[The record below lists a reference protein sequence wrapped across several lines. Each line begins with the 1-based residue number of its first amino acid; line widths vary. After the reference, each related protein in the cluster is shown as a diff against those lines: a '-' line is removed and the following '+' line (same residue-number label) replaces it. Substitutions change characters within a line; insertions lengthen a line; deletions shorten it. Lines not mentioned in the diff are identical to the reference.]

1 MPQDYN
7 ATINLP
13 KTDFP
18 MRAGLPK
25 REPELLQTF
34 YEKRIYENLMSKNA
48 GNPAFILHDGPPF
61 SNGDIH
67 IGTAM
72 NKVIKDII
80 IRYKNMSGWL
90 APYTPGWDNH
100 GMPIESAIIKKNKLD
115 RKMMS
120 IPEFRDACREF
131 AENYVDRQREQ
142 FKRLGVIGDW
152 DRPYLTMVPSFEAEE
167 VRVFGK
173 MYEKGY
179 IYKGLKP
186 VYWCTDDETALAEAE
201 IEYDDEPCTAI
212 FVKFPV
218 KDAKGVLDGIDGADK
233 ACFLIWTTTAWT
245 LPGNLAICL
254 GPDIEYAVCAAGGDV
269 FIIAASLAEAVFK
282 QAGIAHYDILK
293 KLPGTAF
300 ELMTAQHPFY
310 DRESL
315 VILGDHVTT
324 EAGTGCVHT
333 APGHGADDFV
343 VCSKYPQLPV
353 MTPVDPHGVMTAD
366 ALQYEGMY
374 YSKAGSAI
382 IEDLQKSG
390 ALFAS
395 EEIVHSYPHCWRC
408 KNPVIFRAT
417 EQWFASVDAM
427 KEAAVKACEDIRWIP
442 EWGKERMIAMLIE
455 RSDWCIS
462 RQRHWGLPIPVFMCE
477 ECEQPVCT
485 PETIEAVAAL
495 FGEKGSNAWHEMDAA
510 DILPKG
516 FACPHCGAT
525 HFTKGADSLDC
536 WFDSGS
542 THAGVLSTGI
552 FPHLHYPADIYL
564 EGGDQYRGWFQSSML
579 TSIAV
584 NGIAPYKIIITHGWT
599 VDGEGKA
606 MHKSLG
612 NAVAPDEI
620 IKDFGADIL
629 RLWVASTDYR
639 ADSRISR
646 DILKQLSDIYLKIR
660 NTARFMLGNLNNF
673 DPDDLVGIDDMPDLD
688 RWALARLDKLI
699 AGVNASYEKYEFH
712 TIYHAIHNFCTIDM
726 SNFYLDVIK
735 DRLYCDETNG
745 LPRRSAQTVMYR
757 ILDALVRILA
767 PILAFTAE
775 EIWGEMP
782 HDASVERDSVLYNR
796 MPASTVEH
804 SFSAEQEALWDKLLR
819 LRSDVNK
826 ALELARADKI
836 VGKPLDADVTL
847 FVGDDAAAALGPVL
861 EMDLK
866 TLFIVSSVSVV
877 MSAGAGVGSSAGA
890 GASTDAN
897 ADAGAG
903 AGASADAGAG
913 ADANADAGAGV
924 AGSEFPSLS
933 ISIVPSAAPKCSRC
947 WVHDKDVG
955 KSSEHPEL
963 CPRCLDVVT
972 KGL

>member
-13 KTDFP
+13 KTEFP

-25 REPELLQTF
+25 REPELLKSL
-34 YEKRIYENLMSKNA
+34 YEKKVYERLIEKNA
-48 GNPAFILHDGPPF
+48 GKPAFILHDGPPF

-80 IRYKNMSGWL
+80 LRHKNMSGWL

-100 GMPIESAIIKKNKLD
+100 GMPIESAIIKKNNLD
-115 RKMMS
+115 RKKMT

-131 AENYVDRQREQ
+131 AENYVNRQREQ

-152 DRPYLTMVPSFEAEE
+152 DNPYLTMLPSFEAEE

-186 VYWCTDDETALAEAE
+186 VYWCSHDETALAEAE
-201 IEYDDEPCTAI
+201 IEYSDEPCLAI

-218 KDAKGVLDGIDGADK
+218 KETKGILDDIPGASN
-233 ACFLIWTTTAWT
+233 ASFLIWTTTAWT

-254 GPDIEYAVCAAGGDV
+254 GPDIEYAVCEAGGEIYIV
-269 FIIAASLAEAVFK
+269 AAVLAESVFNK
-282 QAGIAHYDILK
+282 ANIKGYKILK
-293 KLPGTAF
+293 KMPGSAF

-315 VILGDHVTT
+315 IILGDHVTIDT
-324 EAGTGCVHT
+324 GTGCVHT
-333 APGHGADDFV
+333 APGHGADDFI
-343 VCSKYPQLPV
+343 VCKKYPQLPII
-353 MTPVDPHGVMTAD
+353 TPVDHHGIMTD
-366 ALQYEGMY
+366 EALQYAGMF
-374 YSKAGSAI
+374 YSKAGDKI
-382 IEDLQKSG
+382 IEDLKTSG

-427 KEAAVKACEDIRWIP
+427 KETAVDACEGIRWIP
-442 EWGKERMIAMLIE
+442 EWGKERMISMLVE

-462 RQRHWGLPIPVFMCE
+462 RQRHWGLPIPVFTCDNCE
-477 ECEQPVCT
+477 KPVCT
-485 PETIEAVAAL
+485 PETIESVAQL
-495 FGEKGSNAWHEMDAA
+495 FGAKGSNAWHETETD

-516 FACPHCGAT
+516 FVCPHCGAKS
-525 HFTKGADSLDC
+525 FSKGSDTLDC

-542 THAGVLSTGI
+542 THAGVLSSGA
-552 FPHLHYPADIYL
+552 FPLLSYPADLYL

-584 NGIAPYKIIITHGWT
+584 NGVAPYRIIITHGWT

-612 NAVAPDEI
+612 NTVAPEDV
-620 IKDFGADIL
+620 IKDYGADIL

-639 ADSRISR
+639 ADSRISK

-660 NTARFMLGNLNNF
+660 NTARFMLGNLNGF
-673 DPDDLVGIDDMPDLD
+673 DPKNAISVKDMPELDL
-688 RWALARLDKLI
+688 WALARLDRLV
-699 AGVNASYEKYEFH
+699 AGVNASYEKYEYH
-712 TIYHAIHNFCTIDM
+712 TIYHAVHNFCTIDM
-726 SNFYLDVIK
+726 SNFYLDIIK

-745 LPRRSAQTVMYR
+745 LSRLSAQTVMYI
-757 ILDALVRILA
+757 ILDSLVRILA

-775 EIWGEMP
+775 EIWEIMQHG
-782 HDASVERDSVLYNR
+782 DNVESESVLFNP
-796 MPASTVEH
+796 MPSSNPDYVLTPDREVM
-804 SFSAEQEALWDKLLR
+804 WDKLLR
-819 LRSDVNK
+819 LRADVNK
-826 ALELARADKI
+826 ALELARTEKI
-836 VGKPLDADVTL
+836 IGKPLDADVTL
-847 FVGDDAAAALGPVL
+847 YMSDDAYDFVINSGFGIRNSESGDVNKPNQTEDFLR
-861 EMDLK
+861 
-866 TLFIVSSVSVV
+866 TIFIVSAVSIVKGKGDGY
-877 MSAGAGVGSSAGA
+877 AG
-890 GASTDAN
+890 T
-897 ADAGAG
+897 
-903 AGASADAGAG
+903 
-913 ADANADAGAGV
+913 
-924 AGSEFPSLS
+924 EFPGVT
-933 ISIVPSAAPKCSRC
+933 ISVAPSTAPKCARC
-947 WVHDKDVG
+947 WTHDKDVG
-955 KSSEHPEL
+955 KSADHPEL
-963 CPRCLDVVT
+963 CPRCLRVIQR
-972 KGL
+972 